1 MKAVSF
7 LFLFLI
13 HSAINVSAAELRIN
27 KSIIWDEKS
36 SQKPSEIGSNV
47 IYTFKTAI
55 YKTSDNG
62 ELPIFS
68 VEQQL
73 NFSEINSIS
82 IIEKKIKSIP
92 SSKAIS
98 FFNAEQS
105 FKINWV
111 AGFERK
117 AGMLKI
123 YITPVR
129 KFGTD
134 IQLLENFEILID
146 YAVLP
151 SSVQSFAKTG
161 YAAQSVL
168 SNGSW
173 YKFIVSTSGVQRLT
187 KAALVKAGINVDG
200 IDPRTIKIYSNGPGM
215 LPTLNI
221 SKRIDDLKE
230 NPIVINGESDGV
242 FNDEDVI
249 LFYAKSQRD
258 MWEFDS
264 LNQRYRHVN
273 NVYTDQT
280 AFFLTFGGNA
290 GKRIQMSV
298 AVTANSISNEYDNL
312 YVYEKDLVNL
322 IKSGKRFMGEE
333 FNRTLSQNFAVNLGN
348 INSSIPVL
356 FTSSVAARSFA
367 PSAFN
372 AYINGSLLL
381 THAIPQVNSSYI
393 DAFASDVDG
402 LKSTS
407 YNAPSGNLTVT
418 YVYNQTLQGSI
429 GWLDYF
435 TIQSRNFLSFSGAQ
449 LLFRDKSSYAIN
461 KSTQFNITTSQTNVI
476 VWDVTS
482 PTEPKAMA
490 TSIQSGV
497 LSFSATGDV
506 LREFIVFNGNF
517 QEPAFAEKVANQ
529 NIHGLGATDYFIV
542 THETF
547 LSEANRLAQH
557 HRNRNNMRV
566 AVLTVQQVYNEFSG
580 GVQDLSAIRDMVR
593 MFYKRAGSQA
603 DAPKSL
609 LLFGRASFD
618 YKNRVKNNTNFVP
631 TFESNQSFDPIKT
644 YCSDDFFGLL
654 DDNEGKWDQ
663 PIDNIGWSGIKEFL
677 DISVGRL
684 PATDAMNAAIMVSKS
699 INYESA
705 PEWGDWMNRMTF
717 IADDED
723 GGIHENQAENLA
735 QYARNNYKNQNIQK
749 IFIDAYPEQVTAG
762 GVRNPQAQLD
772 IVRSVERGCLLFN
785 YTGHGGEV
793 GLAAERILN
802 TDDIQKWSNGGR
814 LPIFVTAT
822 CEFSR
827 YDDPERFAAGEMAL
841 INQYGGAVAL
851 YTTVRLVNSG
861 SNYALNQYILNRIGY
876 DSAAAFQPRKNI
888 GEIMR
893 LAKNDYFFTDKN
905 ERNFSLLGD
914 PAMFLAYPE
923 MGVRTTAIN
932 GLDINGPTTDT
943 LKAFSKIIIKG
954 VVTDLQGNVQTT
966 YNGIVYPT
974 VYDKPTQYQTMR
986 NNPAGY
992 GGSTNPMNF
1001 MMQNNVIYRGQASV
1015 KNGNFEF
1022 SFIVPKDI
1030 SYAFG
1035 EGRISYY
1042 STNNSIDAAG
1052 FFNKIMVGGTADSI
1066 IADNRGPEIKLYL
1079 NDEKFANGGT
1089 TNENPLLIAKISDEN
1104 GINITNRGI
1113 GRDIQSVL
1121 NNDNMTSTVLNDFFQ
1136 AKLDS
1141 YTTGEVKYKLK
1152 DLPPGKHTI
1161 KLGAWDTYNN
1171 YGETVLEFVVAS
1183 DENFALQNVLNYPN
1197 PFTTNTTFH
1206 FDHNRPGLPIN
1217 VMIQV
1222 FTISGNLIKTMRT
1235 ETVTAGNHFDQLTWD
1250 GKDEFGDRIGK
1261 GVYIY
1266 KVNIKSQDGKS
1277 AEEYQKLVILN

>member
-7 LFLFLI
+7 LLLFLMYVVNN
-13 HSAINVSAAELRIN
+13 ATGAELRIKN
-27 KSIIWDEKS
+27 SIIWTEKS
-36 SQKPSEIGSNV
+36 FQNPSQNGSDFGY
-47 IYTFKTAI
+47 IFKNAI
-55 YKTSDNG
+55 YKTSEIG
-62 ELPIFS
+62 QLPIFS
-68 VEQQL
+68 IEQQL
-73 NFSEINSIS
+73 NFSEINRIS
-82 IIEKKIKSIP
+82 IVEKKLKSIQT
-92 SSKAIS
+92 SKAGS
-98 FFNAEQS
+98 FNKADEY
-105 FKINWV
+105 FKIEWT

-117 AGMLKI
+117 AGILKV
-123 YITPVR
+123 YITPAR
-129 KFGTD
+129 KRGTEV
-134 IQLLENFEILID
+134 QLLEEFELIID
-146 YAVLP
+146 YNVLP
-151 SSVQSFAKTG
+151 IFSQPLAKTG
-161 YAAQSVL
+161 YTTQSVL
-168 SNGSW
+168 STGSW
-173 YKFIVSTSGVQRLT
+173 FKFVVTTSGIQRLT
-187 KAALVKAGINVDG
+187 KSALLKAGINIDN

-215 LPTLNI
+215 LPTLNNV
-221 SKRIDDLKE
+221 SRIDDLKE
-230 NPIVINGESDGV
+230 NPIIIKGESDGI
-242 FNDEDVI
+242 FNDEDEI
-249 LFYAKSQRD
+249 LFYAKAQRD
-258 MWEFDS
+258 VWEFDS
-264 LNQRYRHVN
+264 LSQRFKHVN

-280 AFFLTFGGNA
+280 AFFLTFGGA
-290 GKRIQMSV
+290 SGKRVQTIASS
-298 AVTANSISNEYDNL
+298 TPNRNSNEYDNL
-312 YVYEKDLVNL
+312 FLYERDLVNL

-333 FNRTLSQNFAVNLGN
+333 FNRSLTQNFTANLGN
-348 INSSIPVL
+348 INTSVPVF
-356 FTSSVAARSFA
+356 FTSSVAARSFS
-367 PSAFN
+367 PSSFT
-372 AYINGSLLL
+372 AYINGSALI
-381 THAIPQVNSSYI
+381 THNIPQVNSSYI

-402 LKSTS
+402 LKSATFS
-407 YNAPSGNLTVT
+407 ATSGNLTVT
-418 YVYNQTLQGSI
+418 YVYNQTVQGSL

-435 TIQSRNFLSFSGAQ
+435 ELQSRNFLSFTGAQ
-449 LLFRDKSSYAIN
+449 LLFRDKSSYALN
-461 KSTQFNITTSQTNVI
+461 TVTQYDIATSQSNIT
-476 VWDVTS
+476 VWDVTL
-482 PTEPKAMA
+482 PTEPKAVSY
-490 TSIQSGV
+490 SIQNGV
-497 LSFSATGDV
+497 LSFSAPGDT
-506 LREFIVFNGNF
+506 LREFIVFNGNY
-517 QEPAFAEKVANQ
+517 QEPVFAEKVANQ
-529 NIHGLGATDYFIV
+529 NIHGLGATDYFII
-542 THETF
+542 THESF

-557 HRNRNNMRV
+557 HRNKNNLRV
-566 AVLTVQQVYNEFSG
+566 SVVTVQQVYNEFSG
-580 GVQDLSAIRDMVR
+580 GVQDLCAIRDMMR
-593 MFYKRAGSQA
+593 MFYKRAPSQA

-717 IADDED
+717 VADDED

-762 GVRNPQAQLD
+762 GVRNPQAQAD

-802 TDDIQKWSNGGR
+802 TDDIQNWSNAGR

-841 INQYGGAVAL
+841 INQNGGAVAL

-876 DSAAAFQPRKNI
+876 DSAAAFQPRKSI

-932 GLDINGPTTDT
+932 GMDINGPTTDT
-943 LKAFSKIIIKG
+943 LKAFSKITIKG

-966 YNGIVYPT
+966 YNGLVFPT
-974 VYDKPTQYQTMR
+974 VFDKPTQYQTMR

-992 GGSTNPMNF
+992 GGNTNPMNF

-1035 EGRISYY
+1035 LGRISYY
-1042 STNNSIDAAG
+1042 STNNALDAAG
-1052 FFNKIMVGGTADSI
+1052 YYNNIMVGGTADSI

-1104 GINITNRGI
+1104 GVNITNRGI
-1113 GRDIQSVL
+1113 GRDIQSVM
-1121 NNDNMTSTVLNDFFQ
+1121 NNDNMTATVLNDFFQ
-1136 AKLDS
+1136 AQLDS
-1141 YTTGEVKYKLK
+1141 YTSGEVRYKIK
-1152 DLPPGKHTI
+1152 DLPPGKHTL

-1171 YGETVLEFVVAS
+1171 YGESVLEFVVA
-1183 DENFALQNVLNYPN
+1183 DDQNFALQNVLNYPN

-1217 VMIQV
+1217 VMVQV
-1222 FTISGNLIKTMRT
+1222 FTISGNLIKTLRT
-1235 ETVTAGNHFDQLTWD
+1235 ETVTAGNHFDQLSWD
-1250 GKDEFGDRIGK
+1250 GMDEFGDRIAK

-1266 KVNIKSQDGKS
+1266 KVSIKSQDGKS